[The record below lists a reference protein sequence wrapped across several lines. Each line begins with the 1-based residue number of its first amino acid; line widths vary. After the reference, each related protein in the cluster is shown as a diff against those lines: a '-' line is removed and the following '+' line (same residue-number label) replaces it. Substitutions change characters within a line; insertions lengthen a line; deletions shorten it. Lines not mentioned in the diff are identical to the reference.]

1 MCGQSGGELKK
12 KRRREKEEA
21 RLGESELRYSKSLAL
36 LVSCSPGFLGTF
48 SLSLQGKEL

>member
-12 KRRREKEEA
+12 TRKRD
-21 RLGESELRYSKSLAL
+21 GESEREREGGGLG
-36 LVSCSPGFLGTF
+36 SCSPGFLGRF